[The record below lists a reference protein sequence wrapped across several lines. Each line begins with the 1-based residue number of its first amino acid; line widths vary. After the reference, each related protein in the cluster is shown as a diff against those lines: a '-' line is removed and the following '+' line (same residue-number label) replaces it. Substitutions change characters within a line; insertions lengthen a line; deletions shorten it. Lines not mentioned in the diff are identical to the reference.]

1 MIEHTLEQVFIA
13 FAFCLWGIP
22 FGAMLGE
29 LFLGELSR
37 IAMIVGI
44 FTFVLGKQYIF
55 DRWQ

>member
-1 MIEHTLEQVFIA
+1 MINALEQLFTS

-29 LFLGELSR
+29 MFIGELSR
-37 IAMIVGI
+37 IAMIAGV
-44 FTFVLGKQYIF
+44 FMFVLGKQYIF